1 MREMSRFH
9 RPGKVGDSRYDPRFD
24 LCPRSSAIA
33 AKKAIA
39 VPSAPFLFIR
49 RAFPW
54 MFRAHR
60 PNRIIRGS
68 SSLTGMDEESLFVV
82 LQTCLMQRQK
92 KEEKGM
98 TQYPFRPGTNEQRL
112 AELLQALSAREQIS
126 FLVRATRLLPGRE
139 RREVWRVAGF
149 SVLRDRFLP
158 LLVHVLLK
166 RVLAGALWWVVCAIA
181 SVLLVLVLVLVEQI
195 NPHAAAPVFAAV
207 VSFFAGFSLFALLDF
222 LRSLVQF
229 FRTTSA
235 PSAREELLLRL
246 NTCNDA
252 EKLALL
258 RMMSASLARK
268 VPGESLPASLLT
280 GVVLLGAAAILVG
293 LLVLLSGI
301 LPALGSLPWLLLV
314 ASLAFLLGLFGPGMV
329 RHRLLVRTIH

>member
-1 MREMSRFH
+1 
-9 RPGKVGDSRYDPRFD
+9 
-24 LCPRSSAIA
+24 
-33 AKKAIA
+33 
-39 VPSAPFLFIR
+39 
-49 RAFPW
+49 
-54 MFRAHR
+54 
-60 PNRIIRGS
+60 
-68 SSLTGMDEESLFVV
+68 MDEESLFVV

-98 TQYPFRPGTNEQRL
+98 TQYPFRPGTNEHRL
-112 AELLQALSAREQIS
+112 AEVLQALSAREQIS
-126 FLVRATRLLPGRE
+126 FLVRATRLLSGRE

-158 LLVHVLLK
+158 LLLHVLLK
-166 RVLAGALWWVVCAIA
+166 RVLAGALWWVVCGIA
-181 SVLLVLVLVLVEQI
+181 SVLLLLVLVLVEQI
-195 NPHAAAPVFAAV
+195 NPHAGAPVFAAV

-229 FRTTSA
+229 FRTTYA
-235 PSAREELLLRL
+235 PGARDELLLRL

-329 RHRLLVRTIH
+329 RHRLLVRTIP